1 MCYVKNSSDADDIM
15 QEAFLKLYTYDGS
28 FENDSHIKAWLIR
41 ITVNL
46 CKNFLRSRRLR
57 IWEPLENASKLEAKE
72 KEENN
77 LLPLIMKLSQK
88 SRIVLYMHYYE
99 GYSVKEIAAVLRLTE
114 TAVTSQLYR
123 GRKQLSKLIEKENY
137 YG

>member
-15 QEAFLKLYTYDGS
+15 QEAFLKLYTYNGD

-46 CKNFLRSRRLR
+46 SKNFLRSRRLR
-57 IWEPLENASKLEAKE
+57 VWEPLENARELEVPRS
-72 KEENN
+72 EENR
-77 LLPLIMKLSQK
+77 LLPLIMKLSK
-88 SRIVLYMHYYE
+88 NSRIVLYMHYYE
-99 GYSVKEIAAVLRLTE
+99 DYSVKEIAAVLRLTE

-123 GRKQLSKLIEKENY
+123 GRKQLAKLIEKENY